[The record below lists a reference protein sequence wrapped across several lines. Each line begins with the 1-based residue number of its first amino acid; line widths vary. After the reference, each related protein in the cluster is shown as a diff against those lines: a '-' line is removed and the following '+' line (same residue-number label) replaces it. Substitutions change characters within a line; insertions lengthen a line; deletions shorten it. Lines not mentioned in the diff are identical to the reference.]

1 MRDLHR
7 TSGFHVALL
16 FFATFGAASLA
27 LFGFLYL
34 ETRSYGRTSAYEWVQ
49 WESARLSRLQTAQL
63 RERTDTW
70 QAFEQGGRPLTV
82 FTPEGQRIAG
92 ADLSFPRPA
101 PIGRPF
107 ELTQTVNGT
116 TQPYYS
122 MLTLLPDGNLLLVSR
137 SAKVLEAL
145 ETALVDTFAWG
156 AGGTVAIGIVG
167 AIVFGI
173 GSLRQIEAITFSAA
187 QIMRGDLSERLPQRG
202 LSADLGHLTNV
213 VNEMLDQL
221 ERLMREVKGVN
232 ENIAHDLRT
241 PLTRVMAS
249 LERSL
254 RNARTADDFRTV
266 NEDVLG
272 ELRQIVVRFSAL
284 LRISELEDRVRRSA
298 FAHVDLTRIL
308 DDAFEYYAPIA
319 SDKGVSLIWTKPKEA
334 VIVEGDASLL
344 FEAVSNLVDNGI
356 KFTPRGGWVQLVA
369 QTDPSGLSVADNGCG
384 IAPEEIE
391 RVKQRHHRGNR
402 VRSYSG
408 FGIGLSLVDSI
419 ARLHNLAFT
428 LEDNAP
434 GCRAGIQIQSDKTA
448 GFERITARNF
458 DALGQPSETSVRF

>member
-1 MRDLHR
+1 MRLRDLHR

-27 LFGFLYL
+27 LFGFLFL
-34 ETRSYGRTSAYEWVQ
+34 ETRSYGRTSAYEWVR
-49 WESARLSRLQTAQL
+49 WESARLSRLSSAQL

-82 FTPEGQRIAG
+82 FTPEGKRIAG
-92 ADLSFPRPA
+92 AELPFPRPA
-101 PIGRPF
+101 PIDRPF
-107 ELTQTVNGT
+107 ELTQTVNGET
-116 TQPYYS
+116 LPFYS
-122 MLTLLPDGNLLLVSR
+122 MLNRLPDGNLLLVSR

-167 AIVFGI
+167 AIVFGV
-173 GSLRQIEAITFSAA
+173 GSLRQIEAITFSAE

-213 VNEMLDQL
+213 VNEMLNQL

-254 RNARTADDFRTV
+254 RNAKTAEDFRAV
-266 NEDVLG
+266 NEDVVG

-298 FAHVDLTRIL
+298 FARTDLVRIL

-319 SDKGVSLIWTKPKEA
+319 ADKGVSLIWTRPAEPA
-334 VIVEGDASLL
+334 IVDGDASLL

-356 KFTPRGGWVQLVA
+356 KFTPRGGWVQLTA
-369 QTDPSGLSVADNGCG
+369 MADPPGLCVADNGCG
-384 IAPEEIE
+384 IKPEEVD
-391 RVKQRHHRGNR
+391 RVKQRYQRSNR

-419 ARLHNLAFT
+419 ARLHNLEFA

-434 GCRAGIQIQSDKTA
+434 GCRA
-448 GFERITARNF
+448 
-458 DALGQPSETSVRF
+458 SVRSQVGSPA

>member
-1 MRDLHR
+1 MRLRDLHR

-49 WESARLSRLQTAQL
+49 WESARLSRLTSAQL

-70 QAFEQGGRPLTV
+70 EAFERGGRPLTV
-82 FTPEGQRIAG
+82 FNSQGQRIAG
-92 ADLSFPRPA
+92 ADLPFPQSA
-101 PIGRPF
+101 PIDKPF
-107 ELTQTVNGT
+107 ELTQTVNGET
-116 TQPYYS
+116 LPFYS
-122 MLTLLPDGNLLLVSR
+122 MLSRLPDGNLLLVSR

-156 AGGTVAIGIVG
+156 TGGTVAIGIVG
-167 AIVFGI
+167 AIIFGV
-173 GSLRQIEAITFSAA
+173 GSLRQIEAITFSAE

-202 LSADLGHLTNV
+202 LSADFGHLTNV

-221 ERLMREVKGVN
+221 ERLMQEVKGVN

-254 RNARTADDFRTV
+254 RNAETADDFRVV

-284 LRISELEDRVRRSA
+284 LRISELEDRVRRSG
-298 FAHVDLTRIL
+298 FGSVDLVRIL

-319 SDKGVSLIWTKPKEA
+319 ADKGVSLIWTKPAAA
-334 VIVEGDASLL
+334 VIVDGDASLL

-356 KFTPRGGWVQLVA
+356 KFTPRGGWVQLA
-369 QTDPSGLSVADNGCG
+369 ATAEPLGLSVADNGCG
-384 IAPEEIE
+384 IAPEEVD
-391 RVKQRHHRGNR
+391 RVKQRYQRSNR
-402 VRSYSG
+402 VCSYSG
-408 FGIGLSLVDSI
+408 FGIGLSLVESI
-419 ARLHNLAFT
+419 ARLHNLNFI

-434 GCRAGIQIQSDKTA
+434 GCRASIQCS
-448 GFERITARNF
+448 
-458 DALGQPSETSVRF
+458 SENSAPI